1 MVLQEKQVQR
11 VQTRPEPAVMEAP
24 VTKVQEV
31 VEQSMVVGKKARELQ
46 RQAAARRFEESEP
59 GLLMEVDALV
69 FPERVTVAAK
79 KSRVVLVMVIEE
91 HHAMVADMEVFRAE
105 EDTTG

>member
-1 MVLQEKQVQR
+1 MVLQERRVQQ

-105 EDTTG
+105 EDMMG

>member
-31 VEQSMVVGKKARELQ
+31 VGQSMVVGKKARGLQ

-59 GLLMEVDALV
+59 GLLMEVDALG

-79 KSRVVLVMVIEE
+79 SRVVLVMATEE
-91 HHAMVADMEVFRAE
+91 HHAMVADREVFRAE
-105 EDTTG
+105 EDMKG

>member
-31 VEQSMVVGKKARELQ
+31 VEQLMVVEKKARELQ
-46 RQAAARRFEESEP
+46 RQAAARRFEKSEP

-69 FPERVTVAAK
+69 FPERVTVAGK

-91 HHAMVADMEVFRAE
+91 YHAMVADMEVFRAE

>member
-1 MVLQEKQVQR
+1 MVLQERGVQR

-46 RQAAARRFEESEP
+46 RQAAARRFEGSEP
-59 GLLMEVDALV
+59 GLLMEVDALG

-79 KSRVVLVMVIEE
+79 KSRVVLVMGTEE